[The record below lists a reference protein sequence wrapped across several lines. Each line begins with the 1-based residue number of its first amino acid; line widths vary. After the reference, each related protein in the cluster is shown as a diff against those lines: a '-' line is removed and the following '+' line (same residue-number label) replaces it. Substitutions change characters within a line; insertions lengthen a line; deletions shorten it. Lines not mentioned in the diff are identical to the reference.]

1 MIYRIDVFCIKV
13 VLYIQ
18 VRPLILIGYNKGAI
32 DLRVMGIDPG
42 IAIVGFG
49 FIDKN
54 GSKLTP
60 VQYGCIQTEAHTP
73 DEDRLLHVY
82 EGTVQLIEKYQPDT
96 VAFEK
101 LFFNR
106 NVTNAMSVSQARGVM
121 ILAAKQ
127 KGLPI
132 AEYTPMQVKQAVV
145 GYGKAEKRQVQEM
158 IRMFLNLQ
166 KIPKPDDVADALAVA
181 VCHAHSYLLNSKIN
195 EVLKK

>member
-1 MIYRIDVFCIKV
+1 M
-13 VLYIQ
+13 
-18 VRPLILIGYNKGAI
+18 

-82 EGTVQLIEKYQPDT
+82 EGTVQLIEKYKPDT

-121 ILAAKQ
+121 ILAATQ

-181 VCHAHSYLLNSKIN
+181 VCHAHSYVLNSKIN